1 MIFSIIGGC
10 IEDRTGGVVA
20 RFPSFP
26 FVDNNDARNAGRGR

>member
-1 MIFSIIGGC
+1 MIFSIISGC
-10 IEDRTGGVVA
+10 VEDRTGGVA